1 MMIASKK
8 ISVMWF
14 KKDLRLYDNEALSSA
29 AANGFT
35 VGLFS
40 LDNLRWNTSDLS
52 TRHKVLLLKGLYELA
67 KRLASYRVPIYIAK
81 GNFIDTLTRLKR
93 EFEEFTLYSHQETG
107 NFSSYLLDK
116 KVRKWCKSNHI
127 LWEEK
132 RQNNVIRGLKQRD
145 VWSRKWKE
153 FMSKECLKLPLFNS
167 NICKCCFFPTKI
179 WIYKF

>member
-1 MMIASKK
+1 MNIAPIK
-8 ISVMWF
+8 ISIIWF

-40 LDNLRWNTSDLS
+40 LDNLRWNTPDLS

-81 GNFIDTLTRLKR
+81 GNLIDTLTRLKR

-116 KVRKWCKSNHI
+116 KVK
-127 LWEEK
+127 
-132 RQNNVIRGLKQRD
+132 
-145 VWSRKWKE
+145 
-153 FMSKECLKLPLFNS
+153 
-167 NICKCCFFPTKI
+167 KI
-179 WIYKF
+179 GRAHV